1 MKTKIIY
8 ELDKTKD
15 EDLEYANLLDAMI
28 VALNIAKAS
37 GKVED
42 MPIFDYDII
51 DNVDTMVSTYSFEMD
66 IDIAS
71 GLLQKDEIKSAL
83 ANFMGGL

>member
-1 MKTKIIY
+1 MK
-8 ELDKTKD
+8 EFMNRDF
-15 EDLEYANLLDAMI
+15 LLD
-28 VALNIAKAS
+28 NEPAKVLYHKYA
-37 GKVED
+37 KD